1 MPRTATFLRRP
12 ELNDVAAVTAPSNSN
27 PDLAFF
33 GRIEQ
38 PMPRRTTKSA
48 GPDPVDIAVGKR
60 VRLRRLQLG
69 MSQTELAD
77 KLGVTFQQVQKYEKG
92 TNRISCSRLSEM
104 AEALDFPITSFFSDE
119 NKPLTEMTVTENL
132 DPGHMKDGLRLIT
145 AFGQIEKTQRKMLL
159 AMVESMV
166 QVDR

>member
-1 MPRTATFLRRP
+1 
-12 ELNDVAAVTAPSNSN
+12 
-27 PDLAFF
+27 
-33 GRIEQ
+33 
-38 PMPRRTTKSA
+38 MPRRTTKSA

-60 VRLRRLQLG
+60 VRLRRLQLE

-119 NKPLTEMTVTENL
+119 NEPLTEMTVTENL
-132 DPGHMKDGLRLIT
+132 DPGHMKDGLRLLT
-145 AFGQIEKTQRKMLL
+145 AFGRINGGTVRGDEALADRDSARDVRLL
-159 AMVESMV
+159 QVEPGRV
-166 QVDR
+166 TEREVIVLVAEDADRVVFL

>member
-1 MPRTATFLRRP
+1 
-12 ELNDVAAVTAPSNSN
+12 
-27 PDLAFF
+27 
-33 GRIEQ
+33 
-38 PMPRRTTKSA
+38 
-48 GPDPVDIAVGKR
+48 
-60 VRLRRLQLG
+60 

-104 AEALDFPITSFFSDE
+104 AKALDFPITSFFSDE
-119 NKPLTEMTVTENL
+119 NEPLTEMTVTENL

-145 AFGQIEKTQRKMLL
+145 AFGQIEKTQRRMLL
-159 AMVESMV
+159 ALVESMV